1 MAETTSDLA
10 IITQVSQRSTD
21 NISDIKN
28 NLKTLEDTLNRL
40 TTSRESLIDAIVS
53 DAADAINYWQNQVKK
68 TKNDITIIM
77 RAFMVAISAQ
87 EKTIA
92 SLSIIN
98 SKYSAQEASLNAAAT
113 AKTYRQWP
121 ARWGT
126 DTNRLSVSGEAVN
139 VDTSYPSNLPTLPVK
154 YQETATQPEYSENT
168 LRGEDWLGTT
178 ASTPAVDDGSG

>member
-10 IITQVSQRSTD
+10 IISEVSQRSTS
-21 NISDIKN
+21 NITDIKN

-53 DAADAINYWQNQVKK
+53 DAAEAINYWQNQVRK

-92 SLSIIN
+92 SLGIIN
-98 SKYSAQEASLNAAAT
+98 TKYAAQEASLNAAAT

-126 DTNRLSVSGEAVN
+126 DTNRLPLTGDVVN
-139 VDTSYPSNLPTLPVK
+139 VDTGYGTPGLPTTLPPD
-154 YQETATQPEYSENT
+154 YGTGTGQTTGTPYTEAE
-168 LRGEDWLGTT
+168 LRSAEQGYL
-178 ASTPAVDDGSG
+178 STSG